1 MQKLKKRR
9 NLFQLLFWFWL
20 LFILTNSLFPKQVD
34 TGGSSTEF
42 LFLRMDYLVHF
53 GAYFLL
59 AQFFFFWQSN
69 GYLVLFKRQFLLFLT
84 GAVLLAVGSEF
95 LQMFIP
101 GRSFN
106 EYDLLSNSIGLAAG
120 IILPQI
126 YYRKIK
132 TRDA

>member
-1 MQKLKKRR
+1 MHKLRKR
-9 NLFQLLFWFWL
+9 LFQLLFWFWL
-20 LFILTNSLFPKQVD
+20 LFILSNSLFPRQID
-34 TGGSSTEF
+34 AGDSSTEF

-59 AQFFFFWQSN
+59 ALFFFFWQSN
-69 GYLVLFKRQFLLFLT
+69 GHLVLFRRQFLLFLT

-95 LQMFIP
+95 LQMMIP

-106 EYDLLSNSIGLAAG
+106 EYDLVANTLGLAAG

-126 YYRKIK
+126 YYRFL
-132 TRDA
+132 ASGL